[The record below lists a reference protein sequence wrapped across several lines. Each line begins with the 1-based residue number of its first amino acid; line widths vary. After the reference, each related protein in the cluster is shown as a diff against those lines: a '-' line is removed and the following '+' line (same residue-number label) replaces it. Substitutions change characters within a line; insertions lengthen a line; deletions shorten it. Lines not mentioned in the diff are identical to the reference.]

1 VHLSTEWKRKG
12 QHTKIAI
19 KNTPLWFRLEKNKN
33 SSVRAGATAAGA
45 WTGQKLGNREMSA
58 RVWGP
63 SSQNISCFYAH
74 EALACHGEGFEN
86 WRFFL
91 LAAFGGGGEAG
102 VVLAQELD
110 AKFHRQCF
118 HPSAVPWLLLIQL
131 HLLSNL

>member
-1 VHLSTEWKRKG
+1 
-12 QHTKIAI
+12 
-19 KNTPLWFRLEKNKN
+19 
-33 SSVRAGATAAGA
+33 VRACG
-45 WTGQKLGNREMSA
+45 S
-58 RVWGP
+58 P

-91 LAAFGGGGEAG
+91 LAALGGGGEAG

-118 HPSAVPWLLLIQL
+118 NPSASTLLQF
-131 HLLSNL
+131 HGCF